1 MIKHKLHSWVLS
13 DGKRAIF
20 RWKKGYF
27 RWLVMIGDDDGDD
40 SDDGI
45 LPSAG
50 PTDRQNDQQISK
62 VTHRETCSD

>member
-27 RWLVMIGDDDGDD
+27 RWLVMIGDDDSND
-40 SDDGI
+40 SDNGI

-50 PTDRQNDQQISK
+50 PTDGRKETHVTIKK
-62 VTHRETCSD
+62 VLS